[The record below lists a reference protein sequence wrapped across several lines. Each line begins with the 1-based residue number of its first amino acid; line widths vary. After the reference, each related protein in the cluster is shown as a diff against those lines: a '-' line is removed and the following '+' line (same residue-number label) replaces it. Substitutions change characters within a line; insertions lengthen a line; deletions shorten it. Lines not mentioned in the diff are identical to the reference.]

1 MTTNSPFD
9 HRPDPNIG
17 DPLREVLTM
26 DGEKKFVHAVLARAE
41 AHFLGEVPN
50 GQWWSVLGD
59 WVRPG
64 LAVAAGLA
72 AAAIL
77 WTGLT
82 PGSILPPAS
91 LANPIAE
98 SAEELTI
105 PPWLADQTAPEVEV
119 VLASASGF

>member
-9 HRPDPNIG
+9 HQPDPTIG
-17 DPLREVLTM
+17 DPLREILTM
-26 DGEKKFVHAVLARAE
+26 NGEADFVQAVLARAE
-41 AHFLGEVPN
+41 AHFPGEIPS

-72 AAAIL
+72 AVAIL
-77 WTGLT
+77 WAGLT
-82 PGSILPPAS
+82 TGSIPTPAS

-105 PPWLADQTAPEVEV
+105 PQWLADQTAPDVEV
-119 VLASASGF
+119 VLASAFGF